1 LLGGNKNIILR
12 AENLKK
18 TYQMG
23 EVTLVA
29 LHSVN
34 IEITKG
40 ELIVILGP
48 SGSGKSTLLNILGAL
63 DTPSEGKVYFEG
75 DDISKGNDDD
85 LTLFRREHVGF
96 VFQFYN
102 LIPSLTAKE
111 NVQLVTDLTKKS
123 MLAEDALKLVDLGDR
138 VNHFPSQMSGG
149 QQQRVAIA
157 RAIAK
162 KPDLLLCDE
171 PTGALDF
178 KTGKIVLDALAK
190 VNVELGT
197 TTIIITHNETIA
209 QIADRIILVKDG
221 TIVSDV
227 KNKKKLRTEDISW

>member
-1 LLGGNKNIILR
+1 MLGGNKNIILR

>member
-1 LLGGNKNIILR
+1 
-12 AENLKK
+12 
-18 TYQMG
+18 MG